1 MVVCHSYGRE
11 IVAFRLLKFRFIFG
25 KICINFIYICIIIIS
40 HLGHPSFTQQFQC
53 FFSLFFFLF
62 SPVLFCIFSLCIR
75 FPPTDK
81 LDPVFFS
88 LLPWYP
94 FVTNTFFLKISL
106 FVATFLLKSLHRK
119 KL

>member
-1 MVVCHSYGRE
+1 MVVCHSYGHE
-11 IVAFRLLKFRFIFG
+11 IEAFRLLKFRFIFG

-40 HLGHPSFTQQFQC
+40 HLGHPSLTQQFQC
-53 FFSLFFFLF
+53 FFFFVLLSFFSCIVLHLFTMY
-62 SPVLFCIFSLCIR
+62 P

-94 FVTNTFFLKISL
+94 FITNTFFLKSSL
-106 FVATFLLKSLHRK
+106 FVATFLLKLLHRK